1 MKILIVSKCPTH
13 PTSACNRW
21 GILAQT
27 QILKDLGNEIFFL
40 YIDERPMKHN
50 SLEHLKAY
58 EETKAYWGEY
68 FFYLRVSQLE
78 KFYFNLIMK
87 YNKRFHNGYQSCDVN
102 YPHKLTAYV
111 NRLDAQYD
119 FDICIVN
126 YYYLTKL
133 FENISIPKK
142 ALFTHDCFAYKD
154 LVVGERTMAIDA
166 NTEAKAMQ
174 RSPYILAVQDQEK
187 YYFEILSPRSK
198 VYNIYSKYTYQSSP
212 VIGNHNIV
220 FLSGNNSYNINGLRW
235 FLKEVFP
242 LIRKHF
248 VDAQCIIA
256 GAICQMIIND
266 DLGEGVKLIGYVDS
280 PNVLYEQGD
289 VAINPTYQGTGLKIK
304 TFEAISY
311 DKVTMVHPHS
321 MKGVFE
327 KDKTS
332 LFFSDKPQD
341 WIDFLVK
348 LWRTKEIL
356 ITDMKKSNGDYMRR
370 MNEFIVNEY
379 IRFLND

>member
-1 MKILIVSKCPTH
+1 
-13 PTSACNRW
+13 
-21 GILAQT
+21 
-27 QILKDLGNEIFFL
+27 
-40 YIDERPMKHN
+40 
-50 SLEHLKAY
+50 
-58 EETKAYWGEY
+58 
-68 FFYLRVSQLE
+68 
-78 KFYFNLIMK
+78 
-87 YNKRFHNGYQSCDVN
+87 
-102 YPHKLTAYV
+102 
-111 NRLDAQYD
+111 
-119 FDICIVN
+119 
-126 YYYLTKL
+126 
-133 FENISIPKK
+133 
-142 ALFTHDCFAYKD
+142 
-154 LVVGERTMAIDA
+154 
-166 NTEAKAMQ
+166 
-174 RSPYILAVQDQEK
+174 
-187 YYFEILSPRSK
+187 
-198 VYNIYSKYTYQSSP
+198 
-212 VIGNHNIV
+212 
-220 FLSGNNSYNINGLRW
+220 
-235 FLKEVFP
+235 
-242 LIRKHF
+242 
-248 VDAQCIIA
+248 
-256 GAICQMIIND
+256 MIIND